1 MVKNPPAKQGTGS
14 TPRSGRVPGEGNGNP
29 LQYSYLENLMDR
41 GAWWAT
47 VNGIQKSWTLLNACI
62 CARTHTHARAR
73 THTHTHT
80 HRFIWCLMASS
91 LMLQAP
97 VSYVGCLSY
106 DLSHL
111 IGARK
116 VINLQFVQVSF
127 FLL

>member
-1 MVKNPPAKQGTGS
+1 MG
-14 TPRSGRVPGEGNGNP
+14 
-29 LQYSYLENLMDR
+29 YSQWDPKELDMSECVHM
-41 GAWWAT
+41 
-47 VNGIQKSWTLLNACI
+47 
-62 CARTHTHARAR
+62 RAH

-80 HRFIWCLMASS
+80 HWFIWCLMASS